1 MYGRLLATEV
11 IALLGLR
18 LMQQEPRLTSLVYL
32 LISGVAVLTTTPILQ
47 MSWSSPTEARPTSR
61 TIYFERGGL
70 PTLLTLKWMWLS
82 AVLTEAIW
90 QYAIWFR
97 PGLGTHI
104 SILHMLTW
112 LALMLA
118 LLRRMLHALVAESVI
133 NEYVVMGAVAG
144 YLLIGFTG
152 GVMMNSLLTIDP
164 GAFLLNTDNLIING
178 QLLPAS
184 IQQPPIYLLGIH
196 SERHDC
202 KKLRCWDFSCPII
215 GTATSHL
222 RCPTPHGIKNF
233 QCWHQFAATEYFNF
247 HSPSRHFFYQLSK
260 KVAAFAQNREIGW
273 PGSHHF
279 PFIRFARDEIR
290 CANFLQGFLS

>member
-1 MYGRLLATEV
+1 
-11 IALLGLR
+11 
-18 LMQQEPRLTSLVYL
+18 
-32 LISGVAVLTTTPILQ
+32 
-47 MSWSSPTEARPTSR
+47 
-61 TIYFERGGL
+61 
-70 PTLLTLKWMWLS
+70 MWHS

-164 GAFLLNTDNLIING
+164 GAFLLNTGNLIING

-184 IQQPPIYLLGIH
+184 IYYSATILGTA
-196 SERHDC
+196 
-202 KKLRCWDFSCPII
+202 FSSLTTLGTTIINPNNMGGQTIQICIAILGQLYIAILIAGII
-215 GTATSHL
+215 G
-222 RCPTPHGIKNF
+222 K
-233 QCWHQFAATEYFNF
+233 
-247 HSPSRHFFYQLSK
+247 
-260 KVAAFAQNREIGW
+260 
-273 PGSHHF
+273 
-279 PFIRFARDEIR
+279 AR
-290 CANFLQGFLS
+290 QWK